1 MVRSADYYIRY
12 LCYICS
18 IDLKN
23 VLCFGPYMGNCIVF
37 FYFLSFLDLFA
48 MYAQCRACF
57 CGETCFNHE
66 GVLVLLCL
74 NVFLITLLAD
84 VFLRID
90 VE

>member
-1 MVRSADYYIRY
+1 MVRSADCYIRY
-12 LCYICS
+12 LCYISS

-48 MYAQCRACF
+48 MYAQCRAC
-57 CGETCFNHE
+57 CDGETCFNHE

-74 NVFLITLLAD
+74 NVFLNTLLAD
-84 VFLRID
+84 VF
-90 VE
+90 

>member
-1 MVRSADYYIRY
+1 MRISILNLD
-12 LCYICS
+12 ICAM
-18 IDLKN
+18 DLKN
-23 VLCFGPYMGNCIVF
+23 VVCFVHIWVIVF

-48 MYAQCRACF
+48 MYAQCKACF

-74 NVFLITLLAD
+74 NVFLNTLLAGAF
-84 VFLRID
+84 FLRID

>member
-1 MVRSADYYIRY
+1 
-12 LCYICS
+12 
-18 IDLKN
+18 
-23 VLCFGPYMGNCIVF
+23 MGNCIVS
-37 FYFLSFLDLFA
+37 FYFLSFLNLFA
-48 MYAQCRACF
+48 IYEECRACF

-74 NVFLITLLAD
+74 NVFLIASLAD

>member
-1 MVRSADYYIRY
+1 
-12 LCYICS
+12 
-18 IDLKN
+18 
-23 VLCFGPYMGNCIVF
+23 
-37 FYFLSFLDLFA
+37 

-74 NVFLITLLAD
+74 NVFLNTLLAD